1 MSGFLL
7 LLRLAYFRLS
17 FSLSSTQQIKPGG
30 EQVGGETKER
40 RRRRR
45 ETTTA
50 RRREEAMGIVLLLLL
65 LVGCGLGFSSF
76 LGFFFF
82 WVLRQ
87 NQTDS
92 SLREEKW
99 EWEGGR
105 GGEERERKRGRR
117 DGRHGD
123 KRGRKEGGR
132 EGGTAVSPR
141 RRVRHKQARATQ
153 IVCVAGCLPTLA
165 DKEANRKKPRLTR
178 KNTHA
183 SNERKENPQHYPKTQ
198 IIIRSSILSH
208 SFAPSSIHFI
218 IHLLT
223 RPFIFSSV

>member
-1 MSGFLL
+1 LSGFLL

-30 EQVGGETKER
+30 EQVSGETKER

-65 LVGCGLGFSSF
+65 LLLVGCGLGFSSF

-82 WVLRQ
+82 FFLVLRQ
-87 NQTDS
+87 KTDS

-105 GGEERERKRGRR
+105 GGEERERKRGCR

-123 KRGRKEGGR
+123 KRGEKKGGR
-132 EGGTAVSPR
+132 DGRQSSSPCPTQTSESDTNRLCR
-141 RRVRHKQARATQ
+141 R
-153 IVCVAGCLPTLA
+153 LPTHTCRQRG
-165 DKEANRKKPRLTR
+165 KPKKTPSDT
-178 KNTHA
+178 
-183 SNERKENPQHYPKTQ
+183 ENYAHQQRT
-198 IIIRSSILSH
+198 
-208 SFAPSSIHFI
+208 
-218 IHLLT
+218 
-223 RPFIFSSV
+223 